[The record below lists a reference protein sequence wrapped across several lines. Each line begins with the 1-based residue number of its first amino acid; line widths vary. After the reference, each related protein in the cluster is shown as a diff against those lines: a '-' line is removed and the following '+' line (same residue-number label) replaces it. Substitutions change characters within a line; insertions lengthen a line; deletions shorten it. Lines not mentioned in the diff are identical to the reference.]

1 MSYADLLL
9 SFVQPANAQAA
20 SGAGPA
26 GGGDLLTSML
36 PLLLVFGVF
45 YVLIIRPQQNKLK
58 LHRAML
64 AALRRGDRVLTAG
77 GIIATVKHLD
87 GETEVEAEIAS
98 GVVVRLARNTIVE
111 VLSKPEPADKK
122 AAKPAAGTKTTKA
135 AKAAVKPVV
144 VAGDSFEKES
154 VENETEETPTKTSK
168 KAAS

>member
-9 SFVQPANAQAA
+9 SFVQQATAQAA
-20 SGAGPA
+20 GGAAPTA
-26 GGGDLLTSML
+26 GGDLLTSML

-45 YVLIIRPQQNKLK
+45 YVLIIRPQQNKMK

-87 GETEVEAEIAS
+87 GENEVEAEIAS

-111 VLSKPEPADKK
+111 VLSKPEPTSKK
-122 AAKPAAGTKTTKA
+122 PAKPAAKPDAKASSFDVGPFVAAEHAIEDRDA
-135 AKAAVKPVV
+135 AKTAVKIR
-144 VAGDSFEKES
+144 
-154 VENETEETPTKTSK
+154 K